1 MCSEAYRRI
10 IVTFGL
16 IPQMVLGK
24 NLTCNA
30 LISSHMLNLRRA
42 CSIRNDAIRVLGA
55 EDYGGTE
62 RFLST
67 LISEGSY

>member
-16 IPQMVLGK
+16 IPQMVLGN

-30 LISSHMLNLRRA
+30 LIAYVEFASGMFNQKRCYKSFRSRR
-42 CSIRNDAIRVLGA
+42 
-55 EDYGGTE
+55 YGGTE
-62 RFLST
+62 RFLSNA
-67 LISEGSY
+67 YF